1 MSINYQIPT
10 QSRFIP
16 TSTVFT
22 AVFNA
27 ITPARYD
34 FANTVANQ
42 NVNVLLLQ
50 PGTVYLIERMNA
62 GGNLGEEQFLESID
76 VFPELAIRRSAS
88 RGEGVYNRSIPI
100 LNYFDG
106 MECAAWV
113 FTDKKD
119 DWLTLTLS
127 GLLSQL
133 PSMIGILTAKIQISL
148 SIFAIESAY
157 FNGSFRDALGKTI
170 GQGNRR

>member
-16 TSTVFT
+16 TSTIFN

-27 ITPARYD
+27 VTPARYD
-34 FANTVANQ
+34 FTNTTGNQ

-50 PGTVYLIERMNA
+50 PGTIYLIERMNA
-62 GGNLGEEQFLESID
+62 GGNLSEEQFLESID
-76 VFPELAIRRSAS
+76 TFPELTIKRSVS
-88 RGEGVYNRSIPI
+88 RENVYNRTIPI
-100 LNYFDG
+100 TNYFDG

-113 FTDKKD
+113 FTDKTN
-119 DWLTLTLS
+119 DWLTLSFS
-127 GLLSQL
+127 GLLRQL
-133 PSMIGILTAKIQISL
+133 PSMVGIGTARIQISL

-157 FNGSFRDALGKTI
+157 FNGAFRDGLGRTI

>member
-10 QSRFIP
+10 QSRYIP
-16 TSTVFT
+16 TSTIFQ

-34 FANTVANQ
+34 FTNTPGNQ

-62 GGNLGEEQFLESID
+62 GGNLSEEQFLESID
-76 VFPELAIRRSAS
+76 SFPELAIRRSAS

-100 LNYFDG
+100 TNYFDG

-119 DWLTLTLS
+119 DWLTLSFS
-127 GLLSQL
+127 GLLRQL
-133 PSMIGILTAKIQISL
+133 PSMVGILTAKIQISL

-157 FNGSFRDALGKTI
+157 FNGSFRDGLGKSI
-170 GQGNRR
+170 GQSNRR

>member
-1 MSINYQIPT
+1 MSIQYQIPT

-16 TSTVFT
+16 TSTVFS

-34 FANTVANQ
+34 FTNTAANQ
-42 NVNVLLLQ
+42 DVNVILLQ

-62 GGNLGEEQFLESID
+62 GGNVTEEQFLESID
-76 VFPELAIRRSAS
+76 TFPSLTIKRSVS
-88 RGEGVYNRSIPI
+88 KENVYNRSIPI
-100 LNYFDG
+100 VNYFDG
-106 MECAAWV
+106 LECAAWV

-119 DWLTLTLS
+119 DWLTLSFS
-127 GLLSQL
+127 GLLRQL
-133 PSMIGILTAKIQISL
+133 PSMVGILTAKIQVSL

-157 FNGSFRDALGKTI
+157 FNGSFRDGLGRTI
-170 GQGNRR
+170 GQSNRR

>member
-10 QSRFIP
+10 QARFIP
-16 TSTVFT
+16 TSTIFT

-34 FANTVANQ
+34 FTGTTTNQ

-50 PGTVYLIERMNA
+50 PGTIYLIERMNA
-62 GGNLGEEQFLESID
+62 GGNISEEQFLGSID
-76 VFPELAIRRSAS
+76 TFPELTVRRSAS
-88 RGEGVYNRSIPI
+88 REGVYNRGIPI
-100 LNYFDG
+100 ANYFDG

-119 DWLTLTLS
+119 DYLTLS
-127 GLLSQL
+127 FTGLLAQL
-133 PSMIGILTAKIQISL
+133 PSMVGIATAKVQISL

-157 FNGSFRDALGKTI
+157 FNGSFRDGLGRTI
-170 GQGNRR
+170 GQSNRR